1 MNLPMDDQPA
11 LTLTIVIPAY
21 NEADHVATVIRA
33 AKSSGLGDVL
43 VVDDGSEDQ
52 TAHVAEQAGAK
63 VIRLPKNVGKGG
75 ALCAAAQETSTDL
88 LMLLDADLKGLETY
102 HLRALADPVLH
113 GMVDMTRGVFTGGRW
128 STTAAQTMTPLLT
141 GQRVLRRDQLLE
153 MDLSD
158 ARYGV
163 EVAITRFAKN
173 HGWETL
179 DVELEDVSQVTKE
192 EKRGFWHGLGV
203 RAKMYGDIIRAAFRR
218 RTQ

>member
-1 MNLPMDDQPA
+1 MNLPMDDRPA
-11 LTLTIVIPAY
+11 PTLTIVIPAY

-33 AKSSGLGDVL
+33 AKRAHMGEVL
-43 VVDDGSEDQ
+43 VVDDGSEDR
-52 TAHVAEQAGAK
+52 TALVAEQAGAK
-63 VIRLPKNVGKGG
+63 VIRLAENVGKGG
-75 ALCAAAQETSTDL
+75 ALCAAANEATTDL
-88 LMLLDADLKGLETY
+88 LMLLDADLIGLQTH

-113 GMVDMTRGVFTGGRW
+113 GEVDMTRGVFTGGRW

-141 GQRVLRRDQLLE
+141 GQRVLWRKQLLQ

-163 EVAITRFAKN
+163 EVAITRYAKDR
-173 HGWETL
+173 GWDTL